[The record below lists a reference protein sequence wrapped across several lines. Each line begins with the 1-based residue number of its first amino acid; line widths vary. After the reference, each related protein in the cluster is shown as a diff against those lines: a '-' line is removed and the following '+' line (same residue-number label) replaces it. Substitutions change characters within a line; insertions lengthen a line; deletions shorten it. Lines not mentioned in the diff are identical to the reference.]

1 MAERVQMINFT
12 EIIVLEAILHVIDN
26 KNSETPEYSDLP
38 IDVKDEK
45 VYIFLKKHIIDSLK
59 DDKTLKAKFNINTG
73 NVVLDSYNKI
83 IGEPESFVEQSKI
96 ITEHLFK
103 FMVKRNISGGCVIIS
118 KYMDEKQNVFL
129 AILKMDYNDAIIHE
143 KKKIDGKTLNA
154 LIPRT
159 NGLPPINR
167 KLQKCAF
174 IKNYSEEN
182 AYDLL
187 VLDKQPNKTDEDVA
201 LFFYKYFLD
210 CYFCNDIKTNTASFF
225 RRTSNFIVDTYNDDP
240 IKAKEKLSML
250 YSTFKSNDIF
260 NVNAFAEIAFGNNGE
275 LKEKY
280 IQEVVIKNDMVL
292 ETPIDKDFVEKKL
305 KKVQLVASE
314 GIEISVDSDVFD
326 DDDVFDMVKSEENP
340 GTYNISIKNVHLIG
354 KWLKRKR

>member
-1 MAERVQMINFT
+1 
-12 EIIVLEAILHVIDN
+12 
-26 KNSETPEYSDLP
+26 
-38 IDVKDEK
+38 
-45 VYIFLKKHIIDSLK
+45 
-59 DDKTLKAKFNINTG
+59 
-73 NVVLDSYNKI
+73 
-83 IGEPESFVEQSKI
+83 
-96 ITEHLFK
+96 
-103 FMVKRNISGGCVIIS
+103 
-118 KYMDEKQNVFL
+118 
-129 AILKMDYNDAIIHE
+129 
-143 KKKIDGKTLNA
+143 
-154 LIPRT
+154 
-159 NGLPPINR
+159 
-167 KLQKCAF
+167 
-174 IKNYSEEN
+174 
-182 AYDLL
+182 
-187 VLDKQPNKTDEDVA
+187 
-201 LFFYKYFLD
+201 
-210 CYFCNDIKTNTASFF
+210 
-225 RRTSNFIVDTYNDDP
+225 
-240 IKAKEKLSML
+240 ML